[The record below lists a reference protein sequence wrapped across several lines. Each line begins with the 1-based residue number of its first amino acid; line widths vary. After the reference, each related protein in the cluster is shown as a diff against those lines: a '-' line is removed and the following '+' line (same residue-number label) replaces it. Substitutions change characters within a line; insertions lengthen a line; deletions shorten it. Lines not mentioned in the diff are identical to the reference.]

1 MTVEFPHSLQAF
13 WLGQYTCCTHGNYQG
28 ASCLGGS
35 TRMLL
40 ELRALSFPVIQQD
53 NHTGSNALATCTNFH
68 YDAALQ
74 MSEALKMD
82 VAGSLFTSMYRNVKI
97 KGQEPGAQNLEG
109 TGSVRPWHVNPFA
122 IRGYRPLREHA
133 DAVIY

>member
-1 MTVEFPHSLQAF
+1 L
-13 WLGQYTCCTHGNYQG
+13 
-28 ASCLGGS
+28 GS
-35 TRMLL
+35 TPAARTATIKVQAAWEAVHACCWNY
-40 ELRALSFPVIQQD
+40 ELDFPVIQQD
-53 NHTGSNALATCTNFH
+53 NHTGSNALATCTDFH

-109 TGSVRPWHVNPFA
+109 TGSVRPWHVNPVA
-122 IRGYRPLREHA
+122 IRGYRPLGQHA